1 MNGTIAWIAAEADK
15 PGKFFPLPAYFDV
28 EDALD
33 RNPDTW
39 LYRDRTLALLRRYL
53 RCSLETGRLPSI
65 LGCEFFRTTVTS
77 YSVVTFEDRVV
88 FAHDVETALQ
98 RLDDFS
104 RQVIARVVLQEH
116 SHEAA
121 GKLLHCSRKTI
132 QRKLPDALDGVKSS
146 SRSGCSYLS
155 QHRREGDETQ

>member
-77 YSVVTFEDRVV
+77 Y
-88 FAHDVETALQ
+88 AHDVETALQ

-116 SHEAA
+116 SREAA

-132 QRKLPDALDGVKSS
+132 QRKLPDALD
-146 SRSGCSYLS
+146 
-155 QHRREGDETQ
+155 